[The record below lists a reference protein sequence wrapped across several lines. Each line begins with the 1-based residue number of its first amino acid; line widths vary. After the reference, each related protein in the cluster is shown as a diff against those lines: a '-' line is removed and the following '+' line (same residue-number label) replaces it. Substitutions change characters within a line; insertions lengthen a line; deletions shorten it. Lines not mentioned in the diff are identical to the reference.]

1 MDFVVVLF
9 LMCVC
14 VCVYFPFLFLKNK
27 YTSEYS
33 YSMLQATVSVTF
45 WYILARIHIP
55 VQEVQYIEIEGGKIQ
70 DFLIDTLSIFTLR
83 N

>member
-55 VQEVQYIEIEGGKIQ
+55 VQEVQLKSKGKKIQ